1 MVFAEVLA
9 DLRKKNRYS
18 RKELAEKIGVSERI
32 VTYYEKGEKNPTLDS
47 LLKIADFFN
56 VSMDYLV
63 SGVSESETDKFIIED
78 MNNYLNTLIT
88 YLMKRMVDSN
98 RILYPVVERFFKDT
112 LPEIIP
118 GIELKI
124 DHEYL
129 LDLFTKSSNPVFK
142 RKIVDD
148 VLFAADKKLNR
159 NINSI
164 IENLVADGMS
174 YELLEKYLKIL
185 FEVKAV
191 GSPDN
196 EVPHA

>member
-63 SGVSESETDKFIIED
+63 SGASESETDKFIIED

-191 GSPDN
+191 GSPDT